1 MLTSTA
7 AVYWAMCVT
16 TAHPVLPAAIPG
28 EAWPGILGVGVV
40 AGFLAVQ
47 GFYAGAQ
54 RVGAAQASLISTVE
68 PLWTIVAASLLLGER
83 LEPIQWVGGV
93 LILAG
98 VLLAQMPTRSGRS
111 PLPQPVPLLPEDQAP
126 PAR

>member
-1 MLTSTA
+1 M
-7 AVYWAMCVT
+7 
-16 TAHPVLPAAIPG
+16 LPAEIPPD
-28 EAWPGILGVGVV
+28 AWPGILGVAVV

-68 PLWTIVAASLLLGER
+68 PLWTILAASLLLGER
-83 LEPIQWVGGV
+83 LAPIQWVGGT

-98 VLLAQMPTRSGRS
+98 VLLSQTRGRGA
-111 PLPQPVPLLPEDQAP
+111 PAPADPDAPLLPQPAVRLGDE
-126 PAR
+126 